1 MIMIIVIFLTDDLNG
16 WAKINGFGVN
26 LISKN
31 NLHEYILE
39 IDLEYPDE

>member
-1 MIMIIVIFLTDDLNG
+1 MVG
-16 WAKINGFGVN
+16 PKQINGFGVN

-39 IDLEYPDE
+39 VDLEYPDE